1 MGIIAEPKLLLSI
14 NFWNMSFDIEG
25 KLIKKYDT
33 ESKSPTFQT
42 REFVIEV
49 NAGNY
54 PEFVKFQLTQ
64 DRCAI
69 IENHNEGDRIRV
81 HFDLRGREWQ
91 GKYFTNLNAWKVEGQ
106 SAAPPAAKSNAGASF
121 SDFPT
126 VDNEPVINMDMNDDL
141 PF

>member
-1 MGIIAEPKLLLSI
+1 
-14 NFWNMSFDIEG
+14 MSFDIEG
-25 KLIKKYDT
+25 KLVKKYDA

-49 NAGNY
+49 NSGNY

-64 DRCAI
+64 DRCSL
-69 IENHNEGDRIRV
+69 IESYHEGDRIRV

-91 GKYFTNLNAWKVEGQ
+91 GKYFTNLNAWKIDGQ
-106 SAAPPAAKSNAGASF
+106 VAPVVSNSSSSF

-126 VDNEPVINMDMNDDL
+126 MDNEPAINMDMNDDL

>member
-1 MGIIAEPKLLLSI
+1 
-14 NFWNMSFDIEG
+14 MSFDIEG

-42 REFVIEV
+42 REFVIEIS
-49 NAGNY
+49 AGNY

-64 DRCAI
+64 DRCAVV
-69 IENHNEGDRIRV
+69 EPYNEGDRIRV
-81 HFDLRGREWQ
+81 FFDLRGREWQ

-106 SAAPPAAKSNAGASF
+106 SAVPTASKASGGSSF

-126 VDNEPVINMDMNDDL
+126 VDSEPAINMDMNDDL